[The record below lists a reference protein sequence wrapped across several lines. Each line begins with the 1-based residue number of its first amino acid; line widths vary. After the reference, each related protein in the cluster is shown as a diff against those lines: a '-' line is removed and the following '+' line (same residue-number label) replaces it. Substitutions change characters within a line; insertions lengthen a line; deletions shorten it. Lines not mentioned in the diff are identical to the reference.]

1 MFLRRQHLST
11 ALTPEVETSDRCLS
25 KPSMPYELFLALR
38 YLRAR
43 PRQRLARATVLAAV
57 TGIAFGV
64 AALIVTTAIANGFR
78 DEMRD
83 KILRG
88 TAHITVMR
96 ADGSPIANYQAIV
109 SRLQSL
115 KGVSA
120 AFPTTYNGA
129 LLSGPTGSA
138 YAVLRGVDVNS
149 PQSVSDISPTINEGS
164 VTSLG
169 QTSVADIKAPP
180 TENRKR
186 TQTGAFEPNI
196 IIGVE
201 LARRTGLAVGVEG
214 LIISGNAKSLAA
226 GGTPREQRVRVTG
239 TFRSGLYDYDSS
251 WVYLA
256 LDEVADLSGVPH
268 TASVISIQ
276 IAEIYDTSRV
286 TQDVRTLMGHEYTTV
301 DWQEANRPLFAA
313 LALERRMVMLI
324 ISLIT
329 LIAALNITTAMVLLV
344 VEKRSDIAILA
355 AMGARRINVMA
366 IFIIEGSIIGLTG
379 TLAGALLGI
388 MACAAGN
395 YFQLVSLPGE
405 VYSLSNIPFH
415 LRATDVLLAV
425 LIAFALSLIA
435 TVYPARAASGLRPV
449 EALRQ
454 S

>member
-1 MFLRRQHLST
+1 
-11 ALTPEVETSDRCLS
+11 
-25 KPSMPYELFLALR
+25 MPYELFLAFR

-43 PRQRLARATVLAAV
+43 PRQRLARATALAAIA
-57 TGIAFGV
+57 GIAFGV

-88 TAHITVMR
+88 TAHITLMR
-96 ADGSPIANYQAIV
+96 TDGRPIANYQAV
-109 SRLQSL
+109 TSRLQSL

-129 LLSGPTGSA
+129 LLTGPNGSA

-149 PQSVSDISPTINEGS
+149 AQSVSDISPTVNEGS

-169 QTSVADIKAPP
+169 QKSVVDIKDSSSP
-180 TENRKR
+180 RKEKP
-186 TQTGAFEPNI
+186 QTAYEPNI
-196 IIGVE
+196 IVGVE

-214 LIISGNAKSLAA
+214 LIISGDARSLAT

-251 WVYLA
+251 WVYIG
-256 LDEVADLSGVPH
+256 LDEAAELSGAPH
-268 TASVISIQ
+268 AASVLSIQ
-276 IAEIYDTSRV
+276 ASEIYNTSSL
-286 TQDVRTLMGHEYTTV
+286 TNEVRALMGEEYTTI

-313 LALERRMVMLI
+313 LKLERRMVILI

-329 LIAALNITTAMVLLV
+329 LVAALNITTALVLLV
-344 VEKRSDIAILA
+344 VEKRSDIAILS
-355 AMGARRINVMA
+355 AMGARRLNIMSV
-366 IFIIEGSIIGLTG
+366 FLIEGGIIGLVG

-388 MACAAGN
+388 AACGLGN
-395 YFQLVSLPGE
+395 YYQLVSLPGE

-415 LRATDVLLAV
+415 LRATDVALAV
-425 LIAFALSLIA
+425 LVAFALSLIA
-435 TVYPARAASGLRPV
+435 TIYPARVAASLRPV
-449 EALRQ
+449 EALRE